1 MLMSYNRE
9 IFNSATGLYTRN
21 DMYFSARDIGT
32 ILSSDYLCLGIDK
45 FKVFWVPSAY
55 NESQDMW
62 SKATLD
68 LVDGAT
74 RKSARL
80 DVGFGEAILRSSSGH
95 PKAVSVEFNPST
107 ILHTDRTLATLAE
120 TCASLGEV
128 LRSARE
134 YVSLPPNVADY
145 GLSRIDLTVDFEPVS
160 DMQHLLKLC
169 MSSRPFRNTKPN
181 IRPSHLTGET
191 ESVSFNTRSSGS
203 VLFYDKSAE
212 RSENGRRFRVEVSLE
227 RVNLRRIEQLNL
239 STLSEDALRSA
250 FRKRL
255 TKFIDACLEEK
266 ASRAGEILQKDEY
279 TKTLVT
285 AAGYELLASYGV
297 HPKKTKHWN
306 LKYSNFKKRFPHNS
320 IGDLM

>member
-9 IFNSATGLYTRN
+9 ISNHAPGLYTRN
-21 DMYFSARDIGT
+21 GMYFSARDIGT

-55 NESQDMW
+55 NKSQDLW
-62 SKATLD
+62 SRATMD

-80 DVGFGEAILRSSSGH
+80 DVGFGEATLCFSSGH
-95 PKAVSVEFNPST
+95 PNTVSVEFNPST
-107 ILHTDRTLATLAE
+107 ILHADRTLATLAE
-120 TCASLGEV
+120 ACTALGQVLHSAS
-128 LRSARE
+128 E
-134 YVSLPPNVADY
+134 YVSLPPNITDY
-145 GLSRIDLTVDFEPVS
+145 GLSHIDLTVDFEPVS
-160 DMQHLLKLC
+160 DMQHLLKLGA
-169 MSSRPFRNTKPN
+169 SSRPYRNTSPS
-181 IRPSHLTGET
+181 IRPCHMTGEI
-191 ESVSFNTRSSGS
+191 ESVSFVTRKSGS

-239 STLSEDALRSA
+239 TTLSEDILRGA

-255 TKFIDACLEEK
+255 TNFIDACLQERS
-266 ASRAGEILQKDEY
+266 SRVSEILQVDEH

-285 AAGYELLASYGV
+285 AAGYEYLEQHGH
-297 HPKKTKHWN
+297 HPKKTKHWFT
-306 LKYSNFKKRFPHNS
+306 KYSNFKKLFPHAT